1 MQAIKKCKS
10 NGPFF
15 WEAYIPVRKIGIQYS
30 VESKE
35 RSIHGVLRD
44 LTQDRISSEMIGG
57 IWYVSRELPGADQ
70 VPPN

>member
-1 MQAIKKCKS
+1 M
-10 NGPFF
+10 
-15 WEAYIPVRKIGIQYS
+15 RKIGIQYS

-44 LTQDRISSEMIGG
+44 LTQDRSSSEMIGG
-57 IWYVSRELPGADQ
+57 IWYVSRELLGADQ